1 MASSE
6 NLMAMEPW
14 GVFRPGF
21 VDPWFADVFSGET
34 EALTK
39 VLQKSMSDAPVA
51 AAPPVFKAEEML
63 VVGTP
68 SASGPT
74 VSGGS
79 ENETAGS
86 KRRSVGGGAANGKMK
101 KRKSRAAKRSTTTYI
116 TADAA
121 HFRQMVQQVTGFKF
135 GGHLPVAP
143 ILKPEPQ
150 RAVQRLQP
158 SGACLPTLDTSAF
171 LLDQTKPQPQTVDPT
186 TATPLLQPP
195 ATLIS
200 PPPPPRMEADVSC
213 ASAFD
218 LDFFS
223 SFPTLESWKTVM

>member
-1 MASSE
+1 MEMASSE
-6 NLMAMEPW
+6 NLMAAMEPW

-21 VDPWFADVFSGET
+21 VDPWFADVFSRET

-39 VLQKSMSDAPVA
+39 VLQKSMTEAPA
-51 AAPPVFKAEEML
+51 AVLPVFKAEEM
-63 VVGTP
+63 VAVGTP

-86 KRRSVGGGAANGKMK
+86 KRRSVGGGASNGKSK

-135 GGHLPVAP
+135 NGQLPVAP

-171 LLDQTKPQPQTVDPT
+171 LLDQNKQTVGST
-186 TATPLLQPP
+186 TATPLLQP
-195 ATLIS
+195 AALIS
-200 PPPPPRMEADVSC
+200 PPPPPRMEADASC

-223 SFPTLESWKTVM
+223 SFPTLESWKRVM